1 MAILKSNTGLNCAN
15 SPYNF
20 ATRGGGGGVVIVAAA
35 VVVVML
41 SLLNVVV
48 VVLLAWSIETSTSE
62 KRRLQVI
69 YEKCSI

>member
-20 ATRGGGGGVVIVAAA
+20 ATSGGGGVVIVAAA

-48 VVLLAWSIETSTSE
+48 VVLLAWSIETSSSE
-62 KRRLQVI
+62 NR
-69 YEKCSI
+69 